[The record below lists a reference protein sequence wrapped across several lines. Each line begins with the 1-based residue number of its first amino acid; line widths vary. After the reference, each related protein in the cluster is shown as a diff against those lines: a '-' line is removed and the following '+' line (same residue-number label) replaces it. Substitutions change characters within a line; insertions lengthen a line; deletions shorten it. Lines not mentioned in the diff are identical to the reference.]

1 MYLLNKGIG
10 VQSPAHKEVD
20 CEIRSK
26 DLENPPPKML
36 SSGIIH
42 QDQTLEELCS
52 LFFESSLWC
61 LVCNAYGYAQANITG
76 FI

>member
-36 SSGIIH
+36 CIGIVP
-42 QDQTLEELCS
+42 QDQTLKGCLQVSLLDQVLCTTS
-52 LFFESSLWC
+52 
-61 LVCNAYGYAQANITG
+61 V
-76 FI
+76 